1 MARDSLYGPCVQPI
15 VGASR
20 YLYIRESSILFR
32 SWFAASRRGVGPV
45 NANYRSASRGDPK
58 RKSTSQ
64 SLLVEAR
71 PNGSLSCRHK
81 RKKAMFLRAGGCGL
95 CSSFDG
101 VDHDSLFAAL
111 RGGGVDGIQ
120 VDAFRCE
127 LLEGLRQC
135 TRFVG

>member
-1 MARDSLYGPCVQPI
+1 MACDSLYGPCVQPI

-32 SWFAASRRGVGPV
+32 SWFAASRRVVGPV

-71 PNGSLSCRHK
+71 RNGSLSCRHK
-81 RKKAMFLRAGGCGL
+81 RKKAMFLRAGGCGF
-95 CSSFDG
+95 CGSF
-101 VDHDSLFAAL
+101 L
-111 RGGGVDGIQ
+111 RGGHPNPLSPPPRRGGGGNLGCRLSFRAFFGI
-120 VDAFRCE
+120 RP
-127 LLEGLRQC
+127 
-135 TRFVG
+135 

>member
-71 PNGSLSCRHK
+71 RNGSLSCRHK
-81 RKKAMFLRAGGCGL
+81 RKKAMFLRAGGCG
-95 CSSFDG
+95 F
-101 VDHDSLFAAL
+101 FAHLL
-111 RGGGVDGIQ
+111 RGGPANHLSPPSSGGAGCIY
-120 VDAFRCE
+120 
-127 LLEGLRQC
+127 GLDP
-135 TRFVG
+135 VA